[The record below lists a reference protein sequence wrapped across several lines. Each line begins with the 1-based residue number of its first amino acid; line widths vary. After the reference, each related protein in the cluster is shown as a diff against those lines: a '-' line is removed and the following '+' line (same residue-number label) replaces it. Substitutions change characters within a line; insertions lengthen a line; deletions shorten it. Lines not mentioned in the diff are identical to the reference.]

1 MSQTKADDVRCGE
14 VRWANWCFK
23 ETRCC
28 QSKGEQV
35 SSSVFKSQ
43 CCLPSA
49 SAASCWLDGV
59 VDEDDEEDDEEGK
72 DFSQE
77 AALDSSTV
85 TTS

>member
-1 MSQTKADDVRCGE
+1 M
-14 VRWANWCFK
+14 
-23 ETRCC
+23 
-28 QSKGEQV
+28 
-35 SSSVFKSQ
+35 
-43 CCLPSA
+43 PSA